1 MSCCCLSHKTCS
13 ENKFWWIG
21 NLSGQTCGWF
31 SKVIFFFNADSISLI
46 KCGLVMSIQLP
57 TYPDPGA
64 FRAGDRHVK
73 KTKYTFNFFLPIP
86 LDEAQLTKEEF
97 GLLENI
103 PVTTEV
109 KDYCLWK
116 IWLWE
121 WSVFIC
127 SWS

>member
-1 MSCCCLSHKTCS
+1 MLGEQVLMDRKP
-13 ENKFWWIG
+13 FWS
-21 NLSGQTCGWF
+21 NLWLVFKGH
-31 SKVIFFFNADSISLI
+31 FFFNADSISLI

-73 KTKYTFNFFLPIP
+73 KNKYTFNFFLPIP

-109 KDYCLWK
+109 KDYCL
-116 IWLWE
+116 
-121 WSVFIC
+121 
-127 SWS
+127 